1 MKIIFAGTPEFAA
14 TALAALLKTS
24 HEIIAVYTQPDR
36 KAGRGQKLT
45 PSPVKQLALEH
56 NIPVYQPLHFKAST
70 EEGLAAQQELAAL
83 GADVMV
89 VAAYGL
95 ILPQAV
101 LDTPKYGCLNI
112 HGSLLPRWRGAAPI
126 QRAIATGDDETGIT
140 IMQMAAGLDTGDM
153 MYKTYCPITAGE
165 TSASLHDKLAVQGAE
180 AICTVLESE
189 QSLQDFIEKREL
201 QNESLTV
208 YAHKLVKSEARID
221 WSTDAIQLDRNIRA
235 FNPWPVAFVQLDEN
249 NALRIWSSTI
259 SSQTKANVQAGEI
272 IAIDKQ
278 GVHVACGQ
286 DSFICLTSVQW
297 PGGKAMNAQQIAQTQ
312 KLHVGQILP

>member
-1 MKIIFAGTPEFAA
+1 
-14 TALAALLKTS
+14 
-24 HEIIAVYTQPDR
+24 
-36 KAGRGQKLT
+36 

-153 MYKTYCPITAGE
+153 MYKTYCPITSE
-165 TSASLHDKLAVQGAE
+165 DTSATLHDKLAAQGAT
-180 AICTVLESE
+180 AICAVLESE
-189 QSLQDFIEKREL
+189 ETLQKYLAEREV
-201 QNESLTV
+201 QDESLTV

-221 WSTDAIQLDRNIRA
+221 WAIDAIQVDRNIRA
-235 FNPWPVAFVQLDEN
+235 FNPWPVAFIQLDEN
-249 NALRIWSSTI
+249 NALRVWNSTI
-259 SSQTKANVQAGEI
+259 SSQSKVNAQAGEI

-278 GVHVACGQ
+278 GVHVACGENT
-286 DSFICLTSVQW
+286 FICLTSVQW
-297 PGGKAMNAQQIAQTQ
+297 PGGKALNAQQIAQTQ

>member
-1 MKIIFAGTPEFAA
+1 M
-14 TALAALLKTS
+14 
-24 HEIIAVYTQPDR
+24 
-36 KAGRGQKLT
+36 
-45 PSPVKQLALEH
+45 
-56 NIPVYQPLHFKAST
+56 
-70 EEGLAAQQELAAL
+70 AAQQELAAL

-153 MYKTYCPITAGE
+153 MYKTYCPITSE
-165 TSASLHDKLAVQGAE
+165 DTSATLHDKLAAQGAT
-180 AICTVLESE
+180 AICAVLESE
-189 QSLQDFIEKREL
+189 ETLQKYLAEREV
-201 QNESLTV
+201 QDESLTV

-221 WSTDAIQLDRNIRA
+221 WAIDAIQVDRNIRA
-235 FNPWPVAFVQLDEN
+235 FNPWPVAFIQLDEN
-249 NALRIWSSTI
+249 NALRVWNSTI
-259 SSQTKANVQAGEI
+259 SSQSKVNAQAGEI

-278 GVHVACGQ
+278 GVHVACGENT
-286 DSFICLTSVQW
+286 FICLTSVQW
-297 PGGKAMNAQQIAQTQ
+297 PGGKALNAQQIAQTQ

>member
-14 TALAALLKTS
+14 TALAALLKTP
-24 HEIIAVYTQPDR
+24 HQIIAVYTQPDR
-36 KAGRGQKLT
+36 KSGRGQKLT

-56 NIPVYQPLHFKAST
+56 SLPVYQPLNFKAST
-70 EEGLAAQQELAAL
+70 EEGLAARQELAAL

-126 QRAIATGDDETGIT
+126 QRAIATGDTETGIT

-153 MYKTYCPITAGE
+153 MYKTYCPITAE
-165 TSASLHDKLAVQGAE
+165 ATSATLHDKLATQGAE

-189 QSLQDFIEKREL
+189 QSLQSFIAKREV
-201 QNESLTV
+201 QDESLTV

-221 WSTDAIQLDRNIRA
+221 WTQTAIQIDRNIRA
-235 FNPWPVAFVQLDEN
+235 FNPWPVAFIQLDEN
-249 NALRIWSSTI
+249 NALRVWSSML
-259 SSQTKANVQAGEI
+259 SEHNKADAQVGEI
-272 IAIDKQ
+272 LALDKQ
-278 GVHVACGQ
+278 GVHIACGNNTAV
-286 DSFICLTSVQW
+286 CLTSLQW
-297 PGGKAMNAQQIAQTQ
+297 PGGKALNPVQIAQTQ
-312 KLHVGQILP
+312 KLHLGQILP